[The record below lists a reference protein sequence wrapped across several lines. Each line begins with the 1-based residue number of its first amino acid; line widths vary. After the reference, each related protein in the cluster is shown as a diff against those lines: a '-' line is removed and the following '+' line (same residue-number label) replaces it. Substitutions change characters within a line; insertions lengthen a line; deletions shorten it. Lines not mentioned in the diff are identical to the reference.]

1 MRGILL
7 SGVLCLAACGGS
19 TDVGQPDEDGGVDGS
34 VGDTASDSVSTD
46 ARADSTASDVPDDT
60 SVGDTATDAPPPDT
74 AGDTTPPPTDTATDA
89 IRGDSG
95 GGACGA
101 GGSCAAPL
109 KCCSGAC
116 VYEMND
122 PLNCGGCGIQCTGD
136 TSMCE
141 AGHCIHPT
149 CAPSCASGKVCCDVN
164 GPGPTTGPKCL
175 DGPTCPIGCPLC
187 L

>member
-1 MRGILL
+1 MRAFFL
-7 SGVLCLAACGGS
+7 SSLLCLAACGGA
-19 TDVGQPDEDGGVDGS
+19 TDVAATDEDTGAG
-34 VGDTASDSVSTD
+34 
-46 ARADSTASDVPDDT
+46 DT
-60 SVGDTATDAPPPDT
+60 SVGDAPVDSRADVLPSDAPLDTTLGDTTAPDG
-74 AGDTTPPPTDTATDA
+74 APDGALDTTPPPTDTATDA

-101 GGSCAAPL
+101 GGTCATPL
-109 KCCSGAC
+109 ECCSGAC

-122 PLNCGGCGIQCTGD
+122 PLNCGGCGIQCSGD

-149 CAPSCASGKVCCDVN
+149 CTTPCTGGQVCCDVN